1 MWILSLSQWL
11 VILLMTSVECSRILT
26 IPSVSYQDSQD
37 GYFNLEDVKSIVVDS
52 RFATSVDR
60 DGHSLIPPTL
70 EEFARIFC
78 EDLRPILNRKPRFE
92 YGARPRKGS
101 IFITVDKS
109 REKYLDAAKQY
120 TSEGYSI
127 ETNKD
132 SVLVK
137 GASPLGA
144 WWGTRTILQAMA
156 LEGHLPYGHITD
168 SPGWV
173 DRGVMLDIGRHYY
186 PPEFLAE
193 MCSYLSFFKQNQ
205 FHIHLNDNLFI
216 NFDLYTRKQI
226 HELYSGFRLNSA
238 NPALAGLASPVNES
252 YTHAQFDW
260 LQQKCASRG
269 VTIVPE
275 IDTPAHSLAIAKW
288 KPEIAL
294 INNPSMLNISHPDTI
309 PTLKTIWRT
318 FLPWFKTKVIHL
330 GADEYNITMVSEYNK
345 LVDEMY
351 DFISGSEKQA
361 RVWGTFPPSRGGKYT
376 KDITIQHWAPYEDNA
391 YFDFIMKGYK
401 VLNSDFMFYIS
412 SKWHG
417 YFGQTL
423 NKTLIFSGDPSGGP
437 FAPHIFDTKNG
448 TNNAPRDSPGVT
460 GYIAAQWSDYGPSAS
475 TYLEAYYAWRN
486 ELPALADKVWGGN
499 LLEAEYDSVF
509 EKLIPIIP
517 GQNLDR
523 RVKSNT
529 SLILDYHFSNVPP
542 ARPNLVRDTSG
553 NGYDAVNYGCKI
565 HGSEVYISSDCYL
578 ETPLSSKGRNY
589 TLSFWVYPESTK
601 PGELF
606 SGLDSSLHLGYGTN
620 PNVTLLSGN
629 NDYSLNYSLPTKVW
643 THVQLSGRGGST
655 LLTVFEKKVN
665 RTMEFLVEVKP
676 NGVSGSN
683 GVMSIWRPIAIEAPL
698 RRIGKGFIGRMRDI
712 SLRGSK

>member
-1 MWILSLSQWL
+1 
-11 VILLMTSVECSRILT
+11 
-26 IPSVSYQDSQD
+26 
-37 GYFNLEDVKSIVVDS
+37 
-52 RFATSVDR
+52 
-60 DGHSLIPPTL
+60 
-70 EEFARIFC
+70 
-78 EDLRPILNRKPRFE
+78 
-92 YGARPRKGS
+92 
-101 IFITVDKS
+101 
-109 REKYLDAAKQY
+109 
-120 TSEGYSI
+120 
-127 ETNKD
+127 
-132 SVLVK
+132 
-137 GASPLGA
+137 
-144 WWGTRTILQAMA
+144 MA

-173 DRGVMLDIGRHYY
+173 DRGVM
-186 PPEFLAE
+186 
-193 MCSYLSFFKQNQ
+193 
-205 FHIHLNDNLFI
+205 
-216 NFDLYTRKQI
+216 I

-345 LVDEMY
+345 LVDE
-351 DFISGSEKQA
+351 I
-361 RVWGTFPPSRGGKYT
+361 RGGKYT

-475 TYLEAYYAWRN
+475 TYLEAYHAWRN

-499 LLEAEYDSVF
+499 LLEAEYDSAF
-509 EKLIPIIP
+509 EKLIRIIP

-553 NGYDAVNYGCKI
+553 NGYDAVNHGCKI

-676 NGVSGSN
+676 NRVSGSN

-712 SLRGSK
+712 SLRGSKR